1 MLWHFLRWVAG
12 YLGLALVF
20 VWGGAQLGGGGVSSR
35 VGGALVF
42 GGGLG
47 AGLSLDSF
55 VIFPNFLSV
64 ESFCNSYVPCL

>member
-1 MLWHFLRWVAG
+1 MAHS
-12 YLGLALVF
+12 
-20 VWGGAQLGGGGVSSR
+20 WGGLISFLGGFSSS
-35 VGGALVF
+35 VGGALVLE
-42 GGGLG
+42 GGLG